1 MRGSRRER
9 AARFSAGL
17 SVSGKPKTNPLAI
30 AGIPFVHEGSPGL
43 ELPVRVTAK
52 WPGTEVREEPI
63 RVYHSL
69 GETQPRDLRRLLD
82 SPIPLGDYYLDDRRD
97 VAVRTQAED
106 LPGYRPQLL
115 RTKRR
120 GFEYALRYEHPSDTL
135 RLQWGW
141 HRTIFMLALPLR
153 SRGLMVH
160 STGFL
165 LPSGVGIV
173 APGIS
178 GAGKSTLA
186 RLLLEHARAGVTVV
200 GDDRIAVTA
209 ERPRLRMWGTP
220 WHSSAGAAVAADA
233 DLGALVFVGRG
244 SGAHLAPLAPGIAL
258 RRLLRT
264 VGLPFWD
271 PAATAFALEMID
283 RMVTEIPCF
292 EFTYTPSLH
301 AGEMLIESLLS
312 TVPAGGEGG
321 P

>member
-1 MRGSRRER
+1 MPD
-9 AARFSAGL
+9 
-17 SVSGKPKTNPLAI
+17 KPKTNPLAV

-43 ELPVRVTAK
+43 EVPVYLTPLWA
-52 WPGTEVREEPI
+52 GTDVSEEPI

-69 GETQPRDLRRLLD
+69 GETMPGDLRRLLD
-82 SPIPLGDYYLDDRRD
+82 SPLPLGDYYLDARRD
-97 VAVRTQAED
+97 VAVRTQAAD

-120 GFEYALRYEHPSDTL
+120 GFEYALLYEDPSDSL

-165 LPSGVGIV
+165 LPNGLGIV

-186 RLLLEHARAGVTVV
+186 RLLQEHAGTGVTVV
-200 GDDRIAVTA
+200 GDDRIAVTC

-233 DLGALVFVGRG
+233 DLGALVFVARG

-258 RRLLRT
+258 RRLLRA

-271 PAATAFALEMID
+271 PVATAFALEMID
-283 RMVTEIPCF
+283 RMVTETPCF
-292 EFTYTPSLH
+292 EFTYTPSPH
-301 AGEMLIESLLS
+301 AGQVLIESLLS
-312 TVPAGGEGG
+312 ALPAGREGG
-321 P
+321 S